1 MRLALKMGRT
11 DVDAMLAELSPQQ
24 LGEWMAAIDFVGLDD
39 SWLQS
44 GTISAAIHNS
54 VMRAMAAFTKSR
66 KVDKRNIARATD
78 YIPLVGRKRD
88 TLKIQTPDQMRATI
102 EGTRR
107 G

>member
-1 MRLALKMGRT
+1 MGRV
-11 DVDAMLAELSPQQ
+11 DVDAMLAELTPQQ

-39 SWLQS
+39 SWLQA

-54 VMRAMAAFTKSR
+54 VLRAMAGFTKSR
-66 KVDKRNIARATD
+66 KVDRKSVAKATD
-78 YIPLVGRKRD
+78 YIPLVGRKR
-88 TLKIQTPDQMRATI
+88 TEIKAQSAAQMKAAI